1 MVISAINA
9 LTLSPALCAVLL
21 RPGRRRSRGPVAWM
35 LAGIDK
41 MTAGYTWVVRKIVR
55 FSLLSILLVAGAAAL
70 TGGVFSATPKGFL
83 PEEDQGG
90 MFAIVQLPQGASQ
103 NRTSEVSRE
112 VERIMKADRSEE
124 RRVGKECVSTCRSWW
139 SPKH

>member
-1 MVISAINA
+1 
-9 LTLSPALCAVLL
+9 
-21 RPGRRRSRGPVAWM
+21 
-35 LAGIDK
+35 
-41 MTAGYTWVVRKIVR
+41 MTAGYTWVVRKFVR

-83 PEEDQGG
+83 PEKDQGG

-112 VERIMKADRSEE
+112 VERIMKADPAVWHVIEIGRASGRE
-124 RRVGKECVSTCRSWW
+124 RVCQYV
-139 SPKH
+139 

>member
-1 MVISAINA
+1 
-9 LTLSPALCAVLL
+9 
-21 RPGRRRSRGPVAWM
+21 
-35 LAGIDK
+35 
-41 MTAGYTWVVRKIVR
+41 MTAGYTWVVRKFVR

-112 VERIMKADRSEE
+112 VERIMKADPAVWHVIGIVGMDFISGGAASNSALIVARPKPYEE
-124 RRVGKECVSTCRSWW
+124 REDPSLTAAETGREPGRERGGQDG
-139 SPKH
+139 